1 MTGGRIIDKL
11 QHLNLHDKF
20 VRPTAVI
27 NMSSRQSKFLAPGGY
42 AWESSKKSGPKGT
55 YAKSEDGHAYQ
66 VRTPSPDSRVPGEH
80 FTFQELQQQSGD
92 AARRAEREREAKRRE
107 KAEMDRRHADVEA
120 AQERQRGQAREDRER
135 SSGSSRESSRRGTPA
150 GDRRR
155 QSEQQSTTR
164 GGSYSYLDEAY
175 EGGNRQY
182 NSEKMT
188 ATD

>member
-1 MTGGRIIDKL
+1 MTMGRTIDKT
-11 QHLNLHDKF
+11 QHLTLHDKF
-20 VRPTAVI
+20 VRLTAVI
-27 NMSSRQSKFLAPGGY
+27 SMSSRQSRFLAPGGY

-55 YAKSEDGHAYQ
+55 YVKSEDGDAYQ
-66 VRTPSPDSRVPGEH
+66 VRTPSPDSRVPGKH
-80 FTFQELQQQSGD
+80 FTFQELQQQND
-92 AARRAEREREAKRRE
+92 EAARRAEQAREARRRE
-107 KAEMDRRHADVEA
+107 AAEMDRRHAEVEA
-120 AQERQRGQAREDRER
+120 AQERQREQAREDRER

-164 GGSYSYLDEAY
+164 GGSYSYLNEAY
-175 EGGNRQY
+175 EAGNRQY